1 MSHHVSGYGTK
12 RILVRIIVPFALL
25 FSIAT
30 VTFWLLSSYL
40 IGRYLQDDLR
50 QQMVRVARVISQSSY
65 VLNPLILLQM
75 KEVINAEIILFDGQG
90 RILNSTIGGGADD
103 TVAREITGKGFSP
116 ANAGE
121 PIIEF
126 QGVRYK
132 AITQSLTIPGR
143 GQALLCLWQPAG
155 ESDRL
160 RTRIV
165 VTTGWLA
172 LAGMLAMTLLGYLIV
187 RTITLPVEELVGVT
201 GRIAENDFSQRAVVR
216 SNDEIGMLA
225 QSFNRMMDQLQSYE
239 KRLVES
245 EKMATAGRM
254 AAGLA
259 HEIRNPLTSI
269 KMFVQVLH
277 GRLHGQQDNQK
288 MAASLLQE
296 IERLERIIEQIVERA
311 RPGELNRRPG
321 NINEQLAE
329 LLALAA
335 PSLQAGN
342 IRLESRLSPALP
354 ELHYDP
360 EKMKQVFWN
369 LLINSREAM
378 PKGGMIEISSAP
390 VENGVEITF
399 ADTGMGIQDGNI
411 DICFT
416 SFYSTKPEGLGLGLS
431 TSRKIVEKHGGGLL
445 LANRPEGGAIATIR
459 LPVEKGSHEQ
469 HSGD

>member
-1 MSHHVSGYGTK
+1 VSHHEFGYGAK
-12 RILVRIIVPFALL
+12 RILIRIILPFALL
-25 FSIAT
+25 FSITT

-75 KEVINAEIILFDGQG
+75 KDVINAEIILFDDQG
-90 RILNSTIGGGADD
+90 RILNCTIAGCDGDV
-103 TVAREITGKGFSP
+103 VAREIVGKGFRVG
-116 ANAGE
+116 NAGE

-126 QGVRYK
+126 QGVHYNT
-132 AITQSLTIPGR
+132 ITQSLTIPGR
-143 GQALLCLWQPAG
+143 GQGFLSLWKPAG
-155 ESDRL
+155 ESDQL
-160 RTRIV
+160 QTRIF

-172 LAGMLAMTLLGYLIV
+172 LVGILGMTLLGYLIV

-201 GRIAENDFSQRAVVR
+201 SRIAGNDFSQRAVVR
-216 SNDEIGMLA
+216 SKDEIGMLA

-288 MAASLLQE
+288 MVASLVQE
-296 IERLERIIEQIVERA
+296 IERLERIIEQMVERA
-311 RPGELNRRPG
+311 RPGELCRRRG
-321 NINEQLAE
+321 NINDQLTE

-342 IRLESRLSPALP
+342 IRLESRLSDALP

-378 PKGGMIEISSAP
+378 PKGGRIEIASSP
-390 VENGVEITF
+390 VPGGVEITF
-399 ADTGMGIQDGNI
+399 ADTGMGIKDGNV
-411 DICFT
+411 DICFK

-431 TSRKIVEKHGGGLL
+431 TSRKIVEKHGGALE
-445 LANRPEGGAIATIR
+445 LANRSAGGTTATIH
-459 LPVEKGSHEQ
+459 LPVGEGES
-469 HSGD
+469 

>member
-1 MSHHVSGYGTK
+1 MSHHVPGYGAK
-12 RILVRIIVPFALL
+12 RILFRIILPFALL

-50 QQMVRVARVISQSSY
+50 QQMVRVAGVISQSGY

-75 KEVINAEIILFDGQG
+75 KEVINAEIILFDEQG
-90 RILNSTIGGGADD
+90 RIVNSTIAGGTVDA
-103 TVAREITGKGFSP
+103 VARELANGFR
-116 ANAGE
+116 AGNGGE

-126 QGVRYK
+126 QGLRYK
-132 AITQSLTIPGR
+132 TITQSLTIAGR
-143 GQALLCLWQPAG
+143 GQAFLCLWKPVEEADQ
-155 ESDRL
+155 L
-160 RTRIV
+160 RSRIF

-172 LAGMLAMTLLGYLIV
+172 LVGILAMTLAGYLIV

-216 SNDEIGMLA
+216 SNDEIGLLA
-225 QSFNRMMDQLQSYE
+225 RSFNRMIDQLQDYE

-277 GRLHGQQDNQK
+277 GRLQGQRDNQQ
-288 MAASLLQE
+288 MIASLLQE

-311 RPGELNRRPG
+311 RPGELHRRRG

-342 IRLESRLSPALP
+342 IRLESRLSDALP
-354 ELHYDP
+354 ELSYDP

-369 LLINSREAM
+369 LLNNSREAM

-390 VENGVEITF
+390 LPDGVEITF
-399 ADTGMGIQDGNI
+399 ADSGLGIQDGNV
-411 DICFT
+411 DLCFK

-431 TSRKIVEKHGGGLL
+431 TSRKIVEKHGGTLE
-445 LANRPEGGAIATIR
+445 LANRARGGAVATIH

>member
-1 MSHHVSGYGTK
+1 VSHHVSGYGTK

-225 QSFNRMMDQLQSYE
+225 HSFNRMMDQLQSYE

-342 IRLESRLSPALP
+342 IRLDSRLSPALP

-378 PKGGMIEISSAP
+378 PKGGRIEISSAP

-431 TSRKIVEKHGGGLL
+431 TSRKIVEKHGGGLF
-445 LANRPEGGAIATIR
+445 LANRAEGGAIATIH

-469 HSGD
+469 HSGG